1 MKFKDLSI
9 QIKIGLMFSAIS
21 LIALVISFSLNR
33 GMNKIQGSLEG
44 ITDTS
49 VPHLVLVNNL
59 RADFITIRKEQFV
72 FIANID
78 DALMPIWLENFA
90 QLTAQID
97 KRLAIYKTQLQDSQD
112 RQLFNAVAQA
122 WVAYK
127 PPILSFISAIETG
140 DVSNANR
147 IAYDSYL
154 DFQNIT
160 QSMDKLLAL
169 SLANVESGRL
179 ESNKVVDSVNQQ
191 MMFGT
196 LVMIISSILA
206 TIFLARQICRPLN
219 KTLILATHIAEG
231 DLSYHLNTDDVGND
245 EVGQLAH
252 ACAVMQTNLSDLIIE
267 ISSAITQLASS
278 IEEVSTV
285 SEQSAKNMTSQQ
297 NDIHTIAAAI
307 NQMQV
312 TVSEMSNRTQTASK
326 SAHTV
331 TERSA
336 RSSDIMQ
343 KNIAEISSASLVMAD
358 AGKMVSKLEDD
369 SRSINMV
376 VEVIN
381 SISEQTNLLALNAAI
396 EAARAGEQGRGFA
409 VVADEVRT
417 LAGRTKDSTGEILG
431 IINQLQARS
440 KQAVVVTN
448 ESCDLVENCVTRS
461 EETGI
466 DIDLIM
472 TNITEIAE
480 MNRHIADACH
490 EQNSTTEELSRNVE
504 SINLSALEVASGADQ
519 TAQACIGLSEMA
531 GNLKKSI
538 GQFKLA

>member
-1 MKFKDLSI
+1 MKFKNFSI
-9 QIKIGLMFSAIS
+9 RVKIGLMFTAIS
-21 LIALVISFSLNR
+21 LIALVISFALSR
-33 GMNKIQGSLEG
+33 GMTKIQGSLEG

-49 VPHLVLVNNL
+49 IPHLVLVNNL

-72 FIANID
+72 FIANIQD
-78 DALMPIWLENFA
+78 PLMNTWLENFS

-97 KRLAIYKTQLQDSQD
+97 TRLATYKNQLKDEQDL
-112 RQLFNAVAQA
+112 QLLHSVAQA
-122 WVAYK
+122 WLSYK
-127 PPILSFISAIETG
+127 PPIMAFITAIKAG
-140 DVSNANR
+140 DVINANR

-154 DFQNIT
+154 DFKSIT

-169 SLANVESGRL
+169 NLVNVEHDRKQ
-179 ESNKVVDSVNQQ
+179 SNEIVDAVYKQ

-196 LVMIISSILA
+196 LAMIISSIFA
-206 TIFLARQICRPLN
+206 TIFLAKQICNPLN
-219 KTLILATHIAEG
+219 KTLTLATHIAEG
-231 DLSYHLNTDDVGND
+231 DLTYHLSTDDFGDD
-245 EVGQLAH
+245 EVGKLAH
-252 ACAVMQTNLSDLIIE
+252 ACAVMQANLSALIVE
-267 ISSAITQLASS
+267 ISSAVSQLASS

-285 SEQSAKNMTSQQ
+285 SEQSAKNMASQQ
-297 NDIHTIAAAI
+297 SEIHMIASAI
-307 NQMQV
+307 NQMQI
-312 TVSEMSNRTQTASK
+312 TVSEMSNRTEGASA

-331 TERSA
+331 TERSSQSA
-336 RSSDIMQ
+336 DIMQ
-343 KNIAEISSASLVMAD
+343 QNISEISTASLVMAN

-431 IINQLQARS
+431 IINQLQECS
-440 KQAVVVTN
+440 KAAVVITN
-448 ESCDLVENCVTRS
+448 ESCDLIENCVSRS
-461 EETGI
+461 QETGA
-466 DIDLIM
+466 DINHIM
-472 TNITEIAE
+472 DNISEIAE
-480 MNRHIADACH
+480 MNRQIADACH
-490 EQNSTTEELSRNVE
+490 EQNTTAEELSRNVE

-519 TAQACIGLSEMA
+519 TAQACVGLSEMA
-531 GNLKKSI
+531 SNLKKSI

>member
-1 MKFKDLSI
+1 MQFKNFSI
-9 QIKIGLMFSAIS
+9 RVKIGLMFATIS
-21 LIALVISFSLNR
+21 LIALVVSFSLSR
-33 GMNKIQGSLEG
+33 GMNKIQGSLED
-44 ITDTS
+44 ITETS
-49 VPHLVLVNNL
+49 IPHLVLVNNL

-78 DALMPIWLENFA
+78 DPLINTWLENFS

-97 KRLAIYKTQLQDSQD
+97 TRLTAYKAQLADEQGL
-112 RQLFNAVAQA
+112 QLLNSVTQA
-122 WVAYK
+122 WLGYK
-127 PPILSFISAIETG
+127 PPIMTFITAIKAG
-140 DVSNANR
+140 DVINANR

-160 QSMDKLLAL
+160 QSMDELLAL
-169 SLANVESGRL
+169 KLANIERDRKQ
-179 ESNKVVDSVNQQ
+179 SNDVVDSVYKE

-196 LVMIISSILA
+196 LAMIIASILA
-206 TIFLARQICRPLN
+206 TILLARQICRPLN
-219 KTLILATHIAEG
+219 KTLTLATHIAEG
-231 DLSYHLNTDDVGND
+231 DLTYHLSIDDIGDD
-245 EVGQLAH
+245 EVGKLAH
-252 ACAVMQTNLSDLIIE
+252 ACTVMQTNLSTLIVD
-267 ISSAITQLASS
+267 ISSATSQLASS

-285 SEQSAKNMTSQQ
+285 SEQSAKNMASQQ
-297 NDIHTIAAAI
+297 NDIHAVATAI
-307 NQMQV
+307 NQMQI
-312 TVSEMSNRTQTASK
+312 TVSEMSKRTEDASV

-331 TERSA
+331 TERSS
-336 RSSDIMQ
+336 RSSDVMQ
-343 KNIAEISSASLVMAD
+343 QNITEISNASLVMAK
-358 AGKMVSKLEDD
+358 AGEMVSKLEDD

-440 KQAVVVTN
+440 KAAVVVTN
-448 ESCDLVENCVTRS
+448 ESCDLIGNCVDRS
-461 EETGI
+461 QETGTDLNLII
-466 DIDLIM
+466 DNM
-472 TNITEIAE
+472 TEIAD
-480 MNRHIADACH
+480 MNRQIADACH
-490 EQNSTTEELSRNVE
+490 EQNSTAEELNRNIE

-519 TAQACIGLSEMA
+519 TAQACVGLSEMA
-531 GNLKKSI
+531 SNLQKSI

>member
-1 MKFKDLSI
+1 
-9 QIKIGLMFSAIS
+9 MFGAIS
-21 LIALVISFSLNR
+21 LIALVISFSLSR

-49 VPHLVLVNNL
+49 VPQLVLVNNL
-59 RADFITIRKEQFV
+59 RADFISIRKEQFV

-78 DALMPIWLENFA
+78 DPLMDIWLANFD

-97 KRLAIYKTQLQDSQD
+97 KRLATYEIQLQDGKD
-112 RQLFNAVAQA
+112 RQLFNSVAQA

-127 PPILSFISAIETG
+127 PPIMAFINAVEAG
-140 DVSNANR
+140 DVVNANR

-154 DFQNIT
+154 NFQNIT
-160 QSMDKLLAL
+160 ESMDKLLGL
-169 SLANVESGRL
+169 NLTNVDGGRL
-179 ESNKVVDSVNQQ
+179 ASNDVVDSVYQQ

-196 LVMIISSILA
+196 LIMIISSIFA

-231 DLSYHLNTDDVGND
+231 DLTYHLTTDDVGND
-245 EVGQLAH
+245 EVGKLAQ
-252 ACAVMQTNLSDLIIE
+252 ACAIMQTNLTTLIVE
-267 ISSAITQLASS
+267 ISSAVTQLASS

-285 SEQSAKNMTSQQ
+285 SEQSAKNMVSQQ
-297 NDIHTIAAAI
+297 HDIHTIAAAI

-312 TVSEMSNRTQTASK
+312 TVSEMSNRTESASK

-336 RSSDIMQ
+336 RSADIMQ
-343 KNIAEISSASLVMAD
+343 QNILEISSASVVMAD
-358 AGKMVSKLEDD
+358 AGKMVCKLEDD

-448 ESCDLVENCVTRS
+448 ESCDLVEKCVNRT
-461 EETGI
+461 EDTGN
-466 DIDLIM
+466 DIQLIM

-504 SINLSALEVASGADQ
+504 SINLSALEVASGAGQ

-531 GNLKKSI
+531 GSLKKSI